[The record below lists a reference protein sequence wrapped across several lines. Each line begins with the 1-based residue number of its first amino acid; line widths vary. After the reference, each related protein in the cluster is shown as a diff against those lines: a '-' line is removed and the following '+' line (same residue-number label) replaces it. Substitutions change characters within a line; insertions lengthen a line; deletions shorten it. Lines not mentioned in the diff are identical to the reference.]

1 MIVLQA
7 NEINK
12 SYGEQQVLRNVS
24 LALQEKERVGLVGV
38 NGSGKSTLLHCLTG
52 AVEPDRGQIAVASG
66 LTLGC
71 LEQMP
76 GFEEEMTAWDVIMAS
91 YASLTAQLQEMR
103 ELEARMG
110 EDASSLDRIME
121 QYARISDA
129 YERAGGYAC
138 ETNARKILTG
148 LGMSSAEMLQTV
160 STFSGGQKTRLNL
173 GRLLA
178 LSPDILLLDEPTNHL
193 DLDSVEWLEDFV
205 RSYRGTVLVISHDR
219 RFLDRVA
226 TRIIELE
233 GGEMRSYSGNYSAF
247 QQKKAAEDLAYQRA
261 FEKQQAHIVQT
272 EAYIRR
278 FKAGIKSKQA
288 RGRQLQLDRLERLE
302 DRAPERRLR
311 ARGMRVNQT
320 SGDEVLLVEGV
331 SKSYNGR
338 PLLRDADLRLHRGEK
353 IALIG
358 PNGSGKTTL
367 LKIISRQ
374 AELDT
379 GEIKLGSRVEMAF
392 FTQEHADLHPSRTV
406 LEEIIL
412 SFDLTLE
419 EARSALGGMLFS
431 ADEVLKKVGDLSGG
445 ELGRLAFLKVML
457 TGANLLLLDEPTN
470 HLDIPSCQ
478 AVETMLK
485 NYPGTVLLVSHDRY
499 FIDQVAERV
508 AAIEG
513 GRLEYYWG
521 DYSYYHEK
529 RLARE
534 QELSAAGRESA
545 KKAPSP
551 DRRQREAEKERL
563 RIQRRLER
571 EIETLEQSIFATESR
586 KTELEA
592 EMSDPATYS
601 DDEKVLLCNREYE
614 QVKTSLVQQYERW
627 EDLQEELQPVSE
639 GQG

>member
-7 NEINK
+7 DEINK
-12 SYGEQQVLRNVS
+12 SFGEQQVLRKVS

-52 AVEPDRGQIAVASG
+52 AVEPDSGQIAVASG

-76 GFEEEMTAWDVIMAS
+76 AFGEEMTAWDVMMAS
-91 YASLTAQLQEMR
+91 YAALTAQMQEMR

-110 EDASSLDRIME
+110 EDASGLERIME
-121 QYARISDA
+121 QYARISDD

-138 ETNARKILTG
+138 ETNARKILIG
-148 LGMSSAEMLQTV
+148 LGMGSAEMRQPV

-178 LSPDILLLDEPTNHL
+178 LAPDILLLDEPTNHL

-233 GGEMRSYSGNYSAF
+233 GGVLRSYSGNYSAF
-247 QQKKAAEDLAYQRA
+247 QQKKAAEDMAYQRA
-261 FEKQQAHIVQT
+261 FEKQQDHIQQT

-288 RGRQLQLDRLERLE
+288 RGRQLQLERLERLE

-311 ARGMRVNQT
+311 ARGLRVNQA

-338 PLLRDADLRLHRGEK
+338 PLLRDVDLRLHRGEK

-367 LKIISRQ
+367 LNIISRQ
-374 AELDT
+374 AEPDT
-379 GEIKLGSRVEMAF
+379 GEIKLGSRVKMAF
-392 FTQEHADLHPSRTV
+392 FTQEHADLHPNRTL

-457 TGANLLLLDEPTN
+457 SGANLLLLDEPTN

-508 AAIEG
+508 AAIED

-521 DYSYYHEK
+521 DYSYYYEK
-529 RLARE
+529 KLARE
-534 QELSAAGRESA
+534 QELSATGRESA
-545 KKAPSP
+545 KKTPGP
-551 DRRQREAEKERL
+551 DRQQREAEKERL
-563 RIQRRLER
+563 RVQRRLER
-571 EIETLEQSIFATESR
+571 EIEALEQSIFAAESR

-601 DDEKVLLCNREYE
+601 DEEKALLCTREYE
-614 QVKTSLVQQYERW
+614 QVKTTLVQQYERW

>member
-7 NEINK
+7 NEISK
-12 SYGEQQVLRNVS
+12 SYGEQQVLRQVS
-24 LALQEKERVGLVGV
+24 LALQERERVGLVGV

-52 AVEPDRGQIAVASG
+52 AVEPDSGQIAVATG
-66 LTLGC
+66 HTLGC

-76 GFEEEMTAWDVIMAS
+76 EFAEEMTAWDAMMAS
-91 YASLTAQLQEMR
+91 YASLTTKLQEMR

-110 EDASSLDRIME
+110 EDAPGLDRIME
-121 QYARISDA
+121 QYARVSEA

-138 ETNARKILTG
+138 EANARKILTG
-148 LGMSSAEMLQTV
+148 LGINSEGMQQPV

-178 LSPDILLLDEPTNHL
+178 VAPDILLLDEPTNHL

-205 RSYRGTVLVISHDR
+205 RSYPGTVLVISHDR

-233 GGEMRSYSGNYSAF
+233 GGMLKSYSGNYSAY
-247 QQKKAAEDLAYQRA
+247 QQKKAAEVLAHQRA
-261 FEKQQAHIVQT
+261 FEKQQVHIQKT
-272 EAYIRR
+272 EDYIRR

-288 RGRQLQLDRLERLE
+288 RGRQLQLERLERLE

-311 ARGMRVNQT
+311 ARGMRINQT

-331 SKSYNGR
+331 SKSYHGR
-338 PLLRDADLRLHRGEK
+338 ILLRDIDLRLHRGEK

-374 AELDT
+374 VQPDAGD
-379 GEIKLGSRVEMAF
+379 IKLGSRVEMAL
-392 FTQEHADLHPSRTV
+392 FTQEHEDLHPERTV

-412 SFDLTLE
+412 TFDLTLE

-457 TGANLLLLDEPTN
+457 SGANLLLLDEPTN
-470 HLDIPSCQ
+470 HLDIPSCL
-478 AVETMLK
+478 AVETMLR
-485 NYPGTVLLVSHDRY
+485 NYPGTVLLVSHDRF

-508 AAIEG
+508 VAIED
-513 GRLEYYWG
+513 GRIEYYWG

-529 RLARE
+529 KMARE
-534 QELSAAGRESA
+534 QELAAAGRESA
-545 KKAPSP
+545 KKAPGP

-571 EIETLEQSIFATESR
+571 EIEALEQSIFAAESR

-601 DDEKVLLCNREYE
+601 NDEKALLCSREYE
-614 QVKTSLVQQYERW
+614 QVKTALVQQYKRW
-627 EDLQEELQPVSE
+627 EDLQEALQPLAE
-639 GQG
+639 GKG